1 MASKKEASEMA
12 VLLIN
17 NYVREADRKIKRYLE
32 ALKALTDERIDVMRF
47 CDVKPDMELPKDVKA
62 IILSGSEAYLSR
74 LEDRLFFEDLLAFI
88 RKANTPLLGICF
100 GHQLIALAFGAE
112 VVSMRQTLKEPKEV
126 VVEEPD
132 EIFSS
137 WRRGDKLLV
146 AEWHS
151 DEVAKLPEGFVRL
164 ASSDYCAIEAMKH
177 VERPV
182 YGVQFHPER
191 RPADWPSREPWH
203 GLYVLYNFLDLSGVT
218 ARRPKPL

>member
-1 MASKKEASEMA
+1 MT

-17 NYVREADRKIKRYLE
+17 NYVREADRKIKRYLK
-32 ALKALTDERIDVMRF
+32 ALGALTDEEVEVVRF
-47 CDVKPDMELPKDVKA
+47 CDVRPDMELPGDVKA
-62 IILSGSEAYLSR
+62 VILSGSEAYLSR
-74 LEDRLFFEDLLAFI
+74 LEDRLFFEDVLAFI
-88 RKANTPLLGICF
+88 RGADVPLLGICF

-112 VVSMRQTLKEPKEV
+112 VISMRQALTEPKEV

-132 EIFSS
+132 DIFSS

-151 DEVAKLPEGFVRL
+151 DEVAGLPEGFVRL
-164 ASSDYCAIEAMKH
+164 ASSDYCSIEAMKH

-191 RPADWPSREPWH
+191 RPADWPSGEPWH
-203 GLYVLYNFLDLSGVT
+203 GLYVLYNFLNLSEVA